1 MLRGE
6 TMAVGLGGAVL
17 GGLAGRMAG
26 STALG
31 ASIGAANGIIA
42 GHRRIYDWTTLR
54 GRGAFVLDSTWSL
67 ASTGAGLILLGSSKV
82 KEQITGRSSGYDH
95 SLSFRRN
102 RMVHRGGV
110 VLRRGFA
117 VTIGNVINGAAN
129 RQGELTESRRRLV
142 DEHEEVHVWQERA
155 WGPLY
160 PVLYLGWF
168 IVGAAVA
175 LFRRS
180 RNDSVSLGDEI
191 DYLAY
196 YRNPF
201 EWHAYSRGGE
211 WPPSWIDADRV
222 WRRPFRST
230 SRNQEAQR

>member
-1 MLRGE
+1 MSGGE
-6 TMAVGLGGAVL
+6 TLAAGIGGAVL
-17 GGLAGRMAG
+17 GGIVGRMIG
-26 STALG
+26 SSALG
-31 ASIGAANGIIA
+31 ASIGAVNGIVA
-42 GHRRIYDWTTLR
+42 GHRRIYDWSTVR
-54 GRGAFVLDSTWSL
+54 GRGAFILDSTWSL
-67 ASTGAGLILLGSSKV
+67 ASTGAGLVLLGVSKV
-82 KEQITGRSSGYDH
+82 EEQITGRPYEYDH

-155 WGPLY
+155 LGPLY
-160 PVLYLGWF
+160 PVMYLGWF

-180 RNDSVSLGDEI
+180 RDRSVSLGSEI

-201 EWHAYSRGGE
+201 EWHAYSRAGE
-211 WPPSWIDADRV
+211 WPPSWIEPDRV

-230 SRNQEAQR
+230 SGTREAQR